1 MQSAKVIGRSKDVDG
16 KIIGDYN
23 NNSILNTMIYDFEF
37 PDGEVQE
44 YSANVI
50 AENIYAQVDVEGHS
64 YNI

>member
-23 NNSILNTMIYDFEF
+23 NNSILNTMIYDVEF